1 MNLKNMFYFNIYDS
15 KRSLTIFYS
24 IIIAINII
32 FGILNVTTTG
42 STTIGG
48 MEMASVIFIFIS
60 GLNSFKT
67 QFHFGLVNGVSRKT
81 QFISFMGYAFALA
94 AFMAL
99 ADSALG
105 NITSLLFNGESMYM
119 QLYGKRYIDFSAE
132 ATFTK
137 NLQIF
142 GEGLLWLIF
151 LYAMMAVLG
160 YCITLIYY
168 RSNKIAKWVVSIT
181 PALVLFALIPV
192 LESLTNGRFV
202 VKLVEFMG
210 RSMGLGQ
217 TINPYMAMISFII
230 GFGVLALFSFLLIR
244 RAVIKQ

>member
-1 MNLKNMFYFNIYDS
+1 
-15 KRSLTIFYS
+15 
-24 IIIAINII
+24 
-32 FGILNVTTTG
+32 
-42 STTIGG
+42 
-48 MEMASVIFIFIS
+48 
-60 GLNSFKT
+60 
-67 QFHFGLVNGVSRKT
+67 
-81 QFISFMGYAFALA
+81 
-94 AFMAL
+94 
-99 ADSALG
+99 
-105 NITSLLFNGESMYM
+105 
-119 QLYGKRYIDFSAE
+119 
-132 ATFTK
+132 
-137 NLQIF
+137 
-142 GEGLLWLIF
+142 
-151 LYAMMAVLG
+151 MMAVLG

-202 VKLVEFMG
+202 VKLVEFMR